1 MTRFKDTRDES
12 VCAQATR
19 PSSGVGASVGGGT
32 RFYRIQSVV
41 GGARDEYIAF
51 LKRYDKGHKLRY
63 REYIKKESPT
73 DGGTENPHP
82 SEVL

>member
-1 MTRFKDTRDES
+1 MNLSACRRHARVRGS
-12 VCAQATR
+12 VPER
-19 PSSGVGASVGGGT
+19 GEEPGT
-32 RFYRIQSVV
+32 AGFSPIS

-51 LKRYDKGHKLRY
+51 LKRRYKGHTLRY